1 VKIIQV
7 VACLL
12 KKMKNKILALKYRPQ
27 QFKDLIGQEVMA
39 QTITNAI
46 KLGKTPNAYLL
57 TGIRGV
63 GKTTTARLIAK
74 ALNCESN
81 NNSKIECSSKKFCPT
96 CQEIINSNHIDI
108 LEMDAASRTGID
120 DVRELIENSKYSPTS
135 AKFKIFIIDE
145 VHMLSKQAFN
155 GLLKTLEEPP
165 SSLKFILATT
175 EVRKIPVTI
184 LSRCQRFDLKRVSV
198 ELLCDHLKKITEE
211 ENGKISND
219 AIKLIARTSEG
230 SVRDSISLLD
240 RALISQSINEN
251 KEIVDTDVREMLG
264 LADKSKVISLFK
276 EVLSGNEKKALKIL
290 NELFNDG
297 LDAKNFL
304 NDMLEVLYLFSRRIS
319 LGPIEKDMSI
329 SESEVQMVDEYS
341 KNIDIQDISLFW
353 QLTIKTIDDLKIVG
367 NENLTLEMYIMQLV
381 HLKSIDQRKEVLNTE
396 IDTNNLSNENLIGK
410 QIDKKSSENNT
421 INQIKNQLKS
431 TNQIK
436 TSPIKNLKKRN
447 YQDSIIEISNF
458 QDLIDQANKEKEIEL
473 KYDLERNVKLVS
485 FNKGSIDI
493 SFNEKLNKN
502 FIKTLTEKLLLWTGD
517 RWVISLS
524 KNSDAKSIYEKNLE
538 EKTSKLHEF
547 KKSKVAQ
554 DIQKAFPDAKLVDLK
569 EGE

>member
-1 VKIIQV
+1 
-7 VACLL
+7 
-12 KKMKNKILALKYRPQ
+12 MTNKILALKYRPQ
-27 QFKDLIGQEVMA
+27 EFKDLIGQEIMA
-39 QTITNAI
+39 QTIINAI

-74 ALNCESN
+74 ALNCQKN
-81 NNSKIECSSKKFCPT
+81 DDPKITCSGEKFCPT

-108 LEMDAASRTGID
+108 LEMDAASKTGID
-120 DVRELIENSKYSPTS
+120 DVRELMESSKYSPTS

-165 SSLKFILATT
+165 PSLKFILATT

-198 ELLCDHLKKITEE
+198 DQLCGHLKMIADKEK
-211 ENGKISND
+211 GKISED

-240 RALISQSINEN
+240 RALISQSINEG
-251 KEIVDTDVREMLG
+251 KQVEEPDVRQMLG
-264 LADKSKVISLFK
+264 LADKSKIISLFK
-276 EVLSGNEKKALKIL
+276 EVLSGNEKDALKFL
-290 NELFNDG
+290 HELINDG

-304 NDMLEVLYLFSRRIS
+304 NDILEVLYLFSRRIS

-329 SESEVQMVDEYS
+329 SESEVQMVDQYS
-341 KNIDIQDISLFW
+341 KNIDMQDIGLFW
-353 QLTIKTIDDLKIVG
+353 QLTIKTIDDLRIVG

-381 HLKSIDQRKEVLNTE
+381 HLKNIDVRKENVNLEN
-396 IDTNNLSNENLIGK
+396 DNNQPSNENLVGK
-410 QIDKKSSENNT
+410 KIDEKTLETN
-421 INQIKNQLKS
+421 IPNQIKNQLKS
-431 TNQIK
+431 INQIK
-436 TSPIKNLKKRN
+436 TNPVKSYSK
-447 YQDSIIEISNF
+447 DSQSSKIEITSF
-458 QDLIDQANKEKEIEL
+458 QDLIVQANKEKEIEL

-485 FNKGSIDI
+485 FNRGKIDI

-502 FIKTLTEKLLLWTGD
+502 FIKNLTEKLLLWTGE
-517 RWVISLS
+517 RWIISLS
-524 KNSDAKSIYEKNLE
+524 KNADAKSIYEINQEDKSNKIE
-538 EKTSKLHEF
+538 EF
-547 KKSKVAQ
+547 KKSKIAQ
-554 DIQKAFPDAKLVDLK
+554 DIQKAFPDAKLIDFK
-569 EGE
+569 EEE